1 MLNSTSS
8 QGLFNLFIPPWETSL
23 THPLYVSLSP
33 LLYCATLIIVTLNK
47 AKKRKPPPPSSARR
61 SLTDESIVGVLV
73 FAAEKAT
80 CLCCRGHN
88 RRILLQPAVLVSKL
102 ERKRRKRC
110 TFRVFIGLSGR
121 LIKKKRAGG
130 HKMIKQNKRQEL
142 GFQGR

>member
-1 MLNSTSS
+1 MLYSTSS
-8 QGLFNLFIPPWETSL
+8 QGLFNLIIPPWETWL

-47 AKKRKPPPPSSARR
+47 AKKRKPPLPSSARR

-80 CLCCRGHN
+80 CLRCRGHN
-88 RRILLQPAVLVSKL
+88 RRLPLQPAVLVSKL
-102 ERKRRKRC
+102 EKERRKRC

-121 LIKKKRAGG
+121 LVKKKKGRGAQDDQAEQAAGTR
-130 HKMIKQNKRQEL
+130 ISR
-142 GFQGR
+142 